1 MSKTYNTIK
10 LPKTSFLFVQTE
22 FGRHEKLSYLEIGK
36 KSVSLYDK
44 LKTWPVVTWN
54 KISKEIAYT

>member
-1 MSKTYNTIK
+1 MSKTYNTNK

-44 LKTWPVVTWN
+44 LKTW
-54 KISKEIAYT
+54 